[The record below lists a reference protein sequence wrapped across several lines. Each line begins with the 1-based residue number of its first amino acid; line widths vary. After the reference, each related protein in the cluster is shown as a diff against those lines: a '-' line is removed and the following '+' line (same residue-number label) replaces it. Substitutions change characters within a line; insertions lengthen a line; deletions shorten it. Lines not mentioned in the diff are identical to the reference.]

1 MTEHKGFFRN
11 VFDAMIES
19 RTRQAARELAQFRT
33 SYKLNDTDVSTKR

>member
-19 RTRQAARELAQFRT
+19 RSRQAARELAQYREL
-33 SYKLNDTDVSTKR
+33 YKINTTTASKR